1 MAFQWYPNAMAV
13 QEKLLLR
20 LSQGD
25 PISCVYNTIQ
35 AAAAAAVVVA
45 NSHDHSYF

>member
-35 AAAAAAVVVA
+35 VAAAAVVLVA